1 MGFISADR
9 KQIDLLGYSLDDF
22 VPSNAKCRFVVD
34 IVSRLDLTELYNRY
48 SSQGADAF
56 DPSIMLAT
64 WFFAYSEGVTSTR
77 KLEKLCKRDLHFIY
91 VSANLRPDH
100 SSFSR
105 FRKDNL
111 ELLSSYFEQ
120 IVRIAAEMGY
130 SDFKLIVTD
139 GTKIE
144 AASSDKHSKNADGL
158 ARYLAAVRKDIQE
171 YMQRCELAELEEN
184 TPQGLQEIKKK
195 LQHLQALEKKLV
207 KRQQQLEARK
217 KNIKR
222 EYREKHQINIT
233 EPAAYV
239 MNNVNDKPSAPAYNA
254 QVSVDAKTQLIVA
267 QDVVQD
273 RNDSGQFSNQHQA
286 VEKTLGK
293 DPQREQIAD
302 SGYYSLEQLEYIEQN
317 QVNAIIAD
325 PTMVNKG
332 DRNAF
337 DKHQSPEKIQ
347 KEGRRLE
354 KSDFVYYEAGD
365 YYLCPMGQTLTF
377 AKRSSYKKRKGR
389 QYRASNCDGCKLKSQ
404 CLSPQNKSGVRCIFR
419 NDKEHLAEKM
429 RAILQTEQ
437 AKEKLKLRRV
447 TVEPVIGNIKSNLGF
462 RRFNLMGLSNVKGEF
477 SLMCIAHNL
486 NKLYTLLFFYLFLQ
500 YFEKYRRKMEFFPY
514 IYLVF

>member
-207 KRQQQLEARK
+207 ERQQQLEARK

-233 EPAAYV
+233 EPDAYV

-254 QVSVDAKTQLIVA
+254 QVSVDTKTQLIVA

-317 QVNAIIAD
+317 QVNAIIA
-325 PTMVNKG
+325 
-332 DRNAF
+332 
-337 DKHQSPEKIQ
+337 
-347 KEGRRLE
+347 
-354 KSDFVYYEAGD
+354 
-365 YYLCPMGQTLTF
+365 
-377 AKRSSYKKRKGR
+377 
-389 QYRASNCDGCKLKSQ
+389 
-404 CLSPQNKSGVRCIFR
+404 
-419 NDKEHLAEKM
+419 
-429 RAILQTEQ
+429 
-437 AKEKLKLRRV
+437 
-447 TVEPVIGNIKSNLGF
+447 
-462 RRFNLMGLSNVKGEF
+462 
-477 SLMCIAHNL
+477 
-486 NKLYTLLFFYLFLQ
+486 
-500 YFEKYRRKMEFFPY
+500 
-514 IYLVF
+514 